1 MKKFEKS
8 VSELIGERNTMFAKR
23 EQTNIRMNEISDKVQ
38 AENRPMTEAEQ
49 REYNTLQSDFA
60 KLGRELSLNADMV
73 SSLKNSSSEV
83 KTQEALLREVLA
95 EAAKKGGKSEY
106 VITAREWTNG
116 IDMTKVAA
124 GGMIPLTIKDI
135 LPPLEQGLIYDKVG
149 IPIETGVMGDIQ
161 WPVLGAVEATVKGE
175 KEPLADTGID
185 MSKVVAKKVR
195 VGITIPVSGSAITS
209 TSTNLLGLIQSQAG
223 KGIVRLLNRVIFSH
237 QNFTSDFHGPF
248 AGAKVQKT
256 FAGTLPTYKELLAMK
271 GEVFAEGVE
280 PIGFCYV
287 MSENMKSQLEGSPI
301 DEGSG
306 RMIVENGAIAG
317 YPVFTTEFINYGSNK
332 EKAEGVEYVGAGCW
346 GYLPVNQYDE
356 LRVIVDPYT
365 RAKEDIVQ
373 ITINGEWS
381 ITVLRSQAF
390 ALGKT
395 KSA

>member
-23 EQTNIRMNEISDKVQ
+23 EQINIRMNEISDKVQ
-38 AENRPMTEAEQ
+38 AENRPISEAEQ

-116 IDMTKVAA
+116 IDMAKVAE

-135 LPPLEQGLIYDKVG
+135 LPPLEQGLIHDKVG

-175 KEPLADTGID
+175 KESLADTGID

-248 AGAKVQKT
+248 AGAKAQIA
-256 FAGTLPTYKELLAMK
+256 FAGAVPTYKELLQMK
-271 GEVFAEGVE
+271 GKVMGEGVE
-280 PIGFCYV
+280 PVGFCYV
-287 MSENMKSQLEGSPI
+287 MSENMKSILEATPI
-301 DEGSG
+301 DAGSG
-306 RMIVENGAIAG
+306 RMIVENGAING

-332 EKAEGVEYVGAGCW
+332 QKAEDVEYIGAGCW

-356 LRVIVDPYT
+356 LRVIVDPYS
-365 RAKEDIVQ
+365 RAKDDIIQ
-373 ITINGEWS
+373 ITINGDWS
-381 ITVLRSQAF
+381 ITTLRTQAF
-390 ALGKT
+390 ALGVT
-395 KSA
+395 KA

>member
-8 VSELIGERNTMFAKR
+8 VAELISERNTMFAKR
-23 EQTNIRMNEISDKVQ
+23 EQINIRMNEISDKVQ
-38 AENRPMTEAEQ
+38 AENRPMSEAEK
-49 REYNTLQSDFA
+49 REYDTLQSDFA

-116 IDMTKVAA
+116 IDMAKVAE

-135 LPPLEQGLIYDKVG
+135 LPPLEQGLIHDKVG

-175 KEPLADTGID
+175 KESLADTGID

-248 AGAKVQKT
+248 AGAKAQIA
-256 FAGTLPTYKELLAMK
+256 FAGAVPTYKELLQMK
-271 GEVFAEGVE
+271 GRVMGEGVE
-280 PIGFCYV
+280 PVGFCYV
-287 MSENMKSQLEGSPI
+287 MSENMKSILEATPI
-301 DEGSG
+301 DAGSG
-306 RMIVENGAIAG
+306 RMIVENGAING

-332 EKAEGVEYVGAGCW
+332 QKAEDVEYIGAGCW

-356 LRVIVDPYT
+356 LRVIVDPYS
-365 RAKEDIVQ
+365 RAKDDIIQ
-373 ITINGEWS
+373 ITINGDWS
-381 ITVLRSQAF
+381 ITTLRTQAF
-390 ALGKT
+390 ALGVT
-395 KSA
+395 KA

>member
-1 MKKFEKS
+1 MKKKS
-8 VSELIGERNTMFAKR
+8 VAELISERNTMFAKR
-23 EQTNIRMNEISDKVQ
+23 EQINIRMNEISDKVQ
-38 AENRPMTEAEQ
+38 AENRPISEAEK
-49 REYNTLQSDFA
+49 REYDTLQSDFA

-83 KTQEALLREVLA
+83 KSQEALLREVLA

-106 VITAREWTNG
+106 VITAREWTAG
-116 IDMTKVAA
+116 IDMAKVAE

-135 LPPLEQGLIYDKVG
+135 LPPLEQGLIHDKVG

-175 KEPLADTGID
+175 KESLADTGID

-248 AGAKVQKT
+248 AGAKAQIA
-256 FAGTLPTYKELLAMK
+256 FAGAVPTYKELLQMK
-271 GEVFAEGVE
+271 GKVMGEGVE
-280 PIGFCYV
+280 PVGFCYV
-287 MSENMKSQLEGSPI
+287 MSENMKSILEATPI
-301 DEGSG
+301 DAGSG
-306 RMIVENGAIAG
+306 RMIVENGAING

-332 EKAEGVEYVGAGCW
+332 QKAEDVEYIGAGCW

-356 LRVIVDPYT
+356 LRVIVDPYS
-365 RAKEDIVQ
+365 RAKDDIIQ
-373 ITINGEWS
+373 ITINGDWS
-381 ITVLRSQAF
+381 ITTLRTQAF
-390 ALGKT
+390 ALGVT
-395 KSA
+395 KA

>member
-8 VSELIGERNTMFAKR
+8 VAELIGERNTMFAKR
-23 EQTNIRMNEISDKVQ
+23 EQINIRMNEISDKVQ
-38 AENRPMTEAEQ
+38 AENRPMSEAEK
-49 REYNTLQSDFA
+49 REYDTLQSDFA

-106 VITAREWTNG
+106 VITAREWTAG
-116 IDMTKVAA
+116 IDMAKVAEV
-124 GGMIPLTIKDI
+124 GMIPLTIKDI

-149 IPIETGVMGDIQ
+149 IPIETGVVGDIQ

-175 KEPLADTGID
+175 KESLADTGID

-248 AGAKVQKT
+248 AGAKAQIA
-256 FAGTLPTYKELLAMK
+256 FAGAVPTYKELLQMK
-271 GEVFAEGVE
+271 GKVMGEGVE
-280 PIGFCYV
+280 PVGFCYV
-287 MSENMKSQLEGSPI
+287 MSENMKSILEATPI
-301 DEGSG
+301 DAGSG
-306 RMIVENGAIAG
+306 RMIVENGAING

-332 EKAEGVEYVGAGCW
+332 QKAEDVEYIGAGCW

-356 LRVIVDPYT
+356 LRVIVDPYS
-365 RAKEDIVQ
+365 RAKDDVVQ
-373 ITINGEWS
+373 ITINGDWS
-381 ITVLRSQAF
+381 ITTLRTQAF
-390 ALGKT
+390 ALGVT
-395 KSA
+395 KA

>member
-1 MKKFEKS
+1 MKKKS
-8 VSELIGERNTMFAKR
+8 VEELISERNTMFAKR
-23 EQTNIRMNEISDKVQ
+23 EQINIRMNEISDKVQ
-38 AENRPMTEAEQ
+38 AENRPMSEAEK
-49 REYNTLQSDFA
+49 REYDILQSDFA

-106 VITAREWTNG
+106 VITAREWTAG
-116 IDMTKVAA
+116 IDMAKVAE

-135 LPPLEQGLIYDKVG
+135 LPPLEQGLIHDKVG

-175 KEPLADTGID
+175 KESLADTGID

-223 KGIVRLLNRVIFSH
+223 KGIVRLLNRVTFSH

-248 AGAKVQKT
+248 AGAKAQIA
-256 FAGTLPTYKELLAMK
+256 FAGAVPTYKELLQMK
-271 GEVFAEGVE
+271 GKVMGEGVE
-280 PIGFCYV
+280 PVGFCYV
-287 MSENMKSQLEGSPI
+287 MSENMKSILEATPI
-301 DEGSG
+301 DAGSG
-306 RMIVENGAIAG
+306 RMIVENGAING

-332 EKAEGVEYVGAGCW
+332 QKAEDVEYIGAGCW

-356 LRVIVDPYT
+356 LRVIVDPYS
-365 RAKEDIVQ
+365 RAKEDIIQ
-373 ITINGEWS
+373 ITINGDWS
-381 ITVLRSQAF
+381 ITTLRTQAF
-390 ALGKT
+390 ALGVT
-395 KSA
+395 KA

>member
-8 VSELIGERNTMFAKR
+8 VEELISERNTMFAKR
-23 EQTNIRMNEISDKVQ
+23 EQINIRMNEISDKVQ

-83 KTQEALLREVLA
+83 KSQEALLREVLA

-116 IDMTKVAA
+116 IDMAKVAE

-135 LPPLEQGLIYDKVG
+135 LPPLEQGLIHDKVG
-149 IPIETGVMGDIQ
+149 IPIETGVVGDIQ

-175 KEPLADTGID
+175 KESLADTGID

-248 AGAKVQKT
+248 AGAKAQIA
-256 FAGTLPTYKELLAMK
+256 FAGAVPTYKELLQMK
-271 GEVFAEGVE
+271 GKVMGEGVE
-280 PIGFCYV
+280 PVGFCYV
-287 MSENMKSQLEGSPI
+287 MSENMKSILEATPI
-301 DEGSG
+301 DAGSG
-306 RMIVENGAIAG
+306 RMIVENGAING

-332 EKAEGVEYVGAGCW
+332 QKAEDVEYIGAGCW

-356 LRVIVDPYT
+356 LRVIVDPYS
-365 RAKEDIVQ
+365 RAKDDIVQ
-373 ITINGEWS
+373 ITINGDWS
-381 ITVLRSQAF
+381 ITTLRTQAF
-390 ALGKT
+390 ALGVT
-395 KSA
+395 KA

>member
-8 VSELIGERNTMFAKR
+8 VAELIGERNTMFAKR
-23 EQTNIRMNEISDKVQ
+23 EQINIRMNEILDKVQ
-38 AENRPMTEAEQ
+38 AENRPMSEVEK
-49 REYNTLQSDFA
+49 REYDTLQSDFA

-106 VITAREWTNG
+106 VITAREWTAG
-116 IDMTKVAA
+116 IDMAKVAE

-135 LPPLEQGLIYDKVG
+135 LPPLEQGLIHDKVG

-175 KEPLADTGID
+175 KESLADTGID

-248 AGAKVQKT
+248 AGAKAQVS
-256 FAGTLPTYKELLAMK
+256 FAGAVPTYKELLQMK
-271 GEVFAEGVE
+271 GKVMGEGVE
-280 PIGFCYV
+280 PVGFCYV
-287 MSENMKSQLEGSPI
+287 MSENMKSILEATPI
-301 DEGSG
+301 DAGSG
-306 RMIVENGAIAG
+306 RMIVENGAING

-332 EKAEGVEYVGAGCW
+332 QKAEDVEYIGAGCW

-356 LRVIVDPYT
+356 LRVIVDPYS

-373 ITINGEWS
+373 ITINGDWS
-381 ITVLRSQAF
+381 ITTLRTQAF
-390 ALGKT
+390 ALGVT
-395 KSA
+395 KA

>member
-8 VSELIGERNTMFAKR
+8 VAELISERNTMFAKR
-23 EQTNIRMNEISDKVQ
+23 EQINIRMNEISDKVQ

-83 KTQEALLREVLA
+83 KSQEALLREVLA

-116 IDMTKVAA
+116 IDMAKVAE

-135 LPPLEQGLIYDKVG
+135 LPPLEQGLIHDKVG
-149 IPIETGVMGDIQ
+149 IPIETGVVGDIQ

-175 KEPLADTGID
+175 KESLADTGID

-237 QNFTSDFHGPF
+237 QNFTSDFHGPYAGAKAQIAF
-248 AGAKVQKT
+248 AGAV
-256 FAGTLPTYKELLAMK
+256 PTYKELLQMK
-271 GEVFAEGVE
+271 GKVMGEGVE
-280 PIGFCYV
+280 PVGFCYV
-287 MSENMKSQLEGSPI
+287 MSENMKSILEATPI
-301 DEGSG
+301 DAGSG
-306 RMIVENGAIAG
+306 RMIVENGAING

-332 EKAEGVEYVGAGCW
+332 QKAEDVEYIGAGCW

-356 LRVIVDPYT
+356 LRVIVDPYS
-365 RAKEDIVQ
+365 RAKDDVVQ
-373 ITINGEWS
+373 ITINGDWS
-381 ITVLRSQAF
+381 ITTLRTQAF
-390 ALGKT
+390 ALGVT
-395 KSA
+395 KA

>member
-1 MKKFEKS
+1 MKKKS
-8 VSELIGERNTMFAKR
+8 VAELISERNTMFAKR
-23 EQTNIRMNEISDKVQ
+23 EQINIRMNEISDKVQ
-38 AENRPMTEAEQ
+38 AENRPMSEAEK
-49 REYNTLQSDFA
+49 REYDTLQSDFA

-95 EAAKKGGKSEY
+95 DAAKKGGKSEY

-116 IDMTKVAA
+116 IDMAKVAE

-175 KEPLADTGID
+175 KESLADTGID

-248 AGAKVQKT
+248 AGAKAQIA
-256 FAGTLPTYKELLAMK
+256 FAGAVPTYKELLQMK
-271 GEVFAEGVE
+271 GKVMGEGVE
-280 PIGFCYV
+280 PVGFCYV
-287 MSENMKSQLEGSPI
+287 MSENMKSILEATPI
-301 DEGSG
+301 DAGSG
-306 RMIVENGAIAG
+306 RMIVENGAING

-332 EKAEGVEYVGAGCW
+332 QKAEDVEYIGAGCW

-356 LRVIVDPYT
+356 LRVIVDPYS
-365 RAKEDIVQ
+365 RAKDDIIQ
-373 ITINGEWS
+373 ITINGDWS
-381 ITVLRSQAF
+381 ITTLRTQAF
-390 ALGKT
+390 ALGVT
-395 KSA
+395 KA

>member
-1 MKKFEKS
+1 MKNFEKS
-8 VSELIGERNTMFAKR
+8 VAELIGERNTMFAKR
-23 EQTNIRMNEISDKVQ
+23 EQINIRMNEISDKVQ
-38 AENRPMTEAEQ
+38 AENRPMSEAEK
-49 REYNTLQSDFA
+49 REYDTLQSDFA

-106 VITAREWTNG
+106 VITAREWTAG
-116 IDMTKVAA
+116 IDMAKVAE

-135 LPPLEQGLIYDKVG
+135 LPPLEQGLIHDKVG

-175 KEPLADTGID
+175 KESLADTGID

-248 AGAKVQKT
+248 AGAKAQVS
-256 FAGTLPTYKELLAMK
+256 FAGAVPTYKELLQMK
-271 GEVFAEGVE
+271 GKVMGEGVE
-280 PIGFCYV
+280 PVGFCYV
-287 MSENMKSQLEGSPI
+287 MSENMKSILEATPI
-301 DEGSG
+301 DAGSG
-306 RMIVENGAIAG
+306 RMIVENGAING

-332 EKAEGVEYVGAGCW
+332 QKAEDVEYIGAGCW

-356 LRVIVDPYT
+356 LRVIVDPYS

-373 ITINGEWS
+373 ITINGDWS
-381 ITVLRSQAF
+381 ITTLRTQAF
-390 ALGKT
+390 ALGVT
-395 KSA
+395 KA

>member
-8 VSELIGERNTMFAKR
+8 VAELIGERNTMYAKR
-23 EQTNIRMNEISDKVQ
+23 EQINIRMNEISDKVQ

-116 IDMTKVAA
+116 IDMAKVAE

-135 LPPLEQGLIYDKVG
+135 LPPLEQGLIHDKVG

-175 KEPLADTGID
+175 KEALADTGID

-223 KGIVRLLNRVIFSH
+223 KGFVRLLNRVIFSH

-248 AGAKVQKT
+248 AGAKAQVS
-256 FAGTLPTYKELLAMK
+256 FAGAVPTYKELLGMK
-271 GEVFAEGVE
+271 GKVMGTGVE
-280 PIGFCYV
+280 PVGFCFV
-287 MSENMKSQLEGSPI
+287 MSENMKSILEATPI
-301 DEGSG
+301 DAGSG
-306 RMIVENGAIAG
+306 RMIVENGAING

-332 EKAEGVEYVGAGCW
+332 QKTEDVEYIGVGCW

-356 LRVIVDPYT
+356 LRVIVDPYS

-373 ITINGEWS
+373 ITINGDWS
-381 ITVLRSQAF
+381 ITTLRTQAF
-390 ALGKT
+390 ALGVT
-395 KSA
+395 KA

>member
-1 MKKFEKS
+1 MKKKS
-8 VSELIGERNTMFAKR
+8 VAELIGERNTMFAKR
-23 EQTNIRMNEISDKVQ
+23 EQINIRMNEISDKVQ

-106 VITAREWTNG
+106 VITAREWTAG
-116 IDMTKVAA
+116 IDMAKVAE

-135 LPPLEQGLIYDKVG
+135 LPPLEQGLIHDKVG

-175 KEPLADTGID
+175 KESLADTGID

-248 AGAKVQKT
+248 AGAKAQIA
-256 FAGTLPTYKELLAMK
+256 FAGAVPTYKELLQMK
-271 GEVFAEGVE
+271 GKVMGTGVE
-280 PIGFCYV
+280 PVGFCFV
-287 MSENMKSQLEGSPI
+287 MSENMKSILEATPI
-301 DEGSG
+301 DAGSG
-306 RMIVENGAIAG
+306 RMIVENGAING

-332 EKAEGVEYVGAGCW
+332 QKAEDVEYIGAGCW

-356 LRVIVDPYT
+356 LRVIVDPYS
-365 RAKEDIVQ
+365 RAKDDVVQ
-373 ITINGEWS
+373 ITINGDWS
-381 ITVLRSQAF
+381 ITTLRTQAF
-390 ALGKT
+390 ALGVT
-395 KSA
+395 KA

>member
-8 VSELIGERNTMFAKR
+8 VAELISERNTMFAKR
-23 EQTNIRMNEISDKVQ
+23 EQINIRMNEISDKVQ
-38 AENRPMTEAEQ
+38 AENRPMSEAEK
-49 REYNTLQSDFA
+49 REYDTLQSDFA

-83 KTQEALLREVLA
+83 KSQEALLREVLA

-116 IDMTKVAA
+116 IDMAKVAE

-135 LPPLEQGLIYDKVG
+135 LPPLEQGLIHDKVG

-175 KEPLADTGID
+175 KESLADTGID

-223 KGIVRLLNRVIFSH
+223 KGVVRLLNRVIFSH

-248 AGAKVQKT
+248 AGAKAQIA
-256 FAGTLPTYKELLAMK
+256 FAGAVPTYKELLQMK
-271 GEVFAEGVE
+271 GKVMGEGVE
-280 PIGFCYV
+280 PVGFCYV
-287 MSENMKSQLEGSPI
+287 MSENMKSILEATPI
-301 DEGSG
+301 DAGSG
-306 RMIVENGAIAG
+306 RMIVENGAING

-332 EKAEGVEYVGAGCW
+332 QKAEDVEYIGAGCW

-356 LRVIVDPYT
+356 LRVIVDPYS
-365 RAKEDIVQ
+365 RAKEDVVQ
-373 ITINGEWS
+373 ITINGDWS
-381 ITVLRSQAF
+381 ITTLRTQAF
-390 ALGKT
+390 ALGVT
-395 KSA
+395 KA

>member
-1 MKKFEKS
+1 MKKKS
-8 VSELIGERNTMFAKR
+8 VAELISERNTMFAKR
-23 EQTNIRMNEISDKVQ
+23 EQINIRMNEISDKVQ
-38 AENRPMTEAEQ
+38 AENRPMSEEEK
-49 REYNTLQSDFA
+49 REYDTLQSDFA

-83 KTQEALLREVLA
+83 KSQEALLREVLA

-106 VITAREWTNG
+106 VITAREWAG
-116 IDMTKVAA
+116 IDTSKLSE

-135 LPPLEQGLIYDKVG
+135 LPPLEQGLIHDKVG
-149 IPIETGVMGDIQ
+149 IPIETGVVGDIQ

-175 KEPLADTGID
+175 KEALTDTGID
-185 MSKVVAKKVR
+185 MSKVVAKRVR

-256 FAGTLPTYKELLAMK
+256 FAGTLPTYKELLAMR

-280 PIGFCYV
+280 PVGFSYV
-287 MSENMKSQLEGSPI
+287 MSENMKSQLEGTSI

-332 EKAEGVEYVGAGCW
+332 QPAEGVEYIGAGCW

-356 LRVIVDPYT
+356 LRVIVDPYS

-373 ITINGEWS
+373 ITINGDWS
-381 ITVLRSQAF
+381 ITTLRAQAF
-390 ALGKT
+390 ALAKT

>member
-1 MKKFEKS
+1 MKKKS
-8 VSELIGERNTMFAKR
+8 VADLINERNTMFAKR
-23 EQTNIRMNEISDKVQ
+23 EQINIRMNEISDKVQ

-106 VITAREWTNG
+106 VITAREWTAG
-116 IDMTKVAA
+116 IDMAKVAE

-135 LPPLEQGLIYDKVG
+135 LPPLEQGLIHDKVG

-248 AGAKVQKT
+248 AGAKAQIA
-256 FAGTLPTYKELLAMK
+256 FAGAVPTYKELLQMK
-271 GEVFAEGVE
+271 GKVMGEGVE
-280 PIGFCYV
+280 PVGFCYV
-287 MSENMKSQLEGSPI
+287 MSENMKSILEATPI
-301 DEGSG
+301 DAGSG
-306 RMIVENGAIAG
+306 RMIVENGAING

-332 EKAEGVEYVGAGCW
+332 QKAEDVEYIGAGCW

-356 LRVIVDPYT
+356 LRVIVDPYS
-365 RAKEDIVQ
+365 RAKDDVVQ
-373 ITINGEWS
+373 ITINGDWS
-381 ITVLRSQAF
+381 ITTLRTQAF
-390 ALGKT
+390 ALGVT
-395 KSA
+395 KA

>member
-8 VSELIGERNTMFAKR
+8 VSELISERNTMFAKR
-23 EQTNIRMNEISDKVQ
+23 EQINIRMNEISDKVQ
-38 AENRPMTEAEQ
+38 AENRPMSEAEK
-49 REYNTLQSDFA
+49 REYDTLQSDFA

-95 EAAKKGGKSEY
+95 EAVKKGGKSEY

-116 IDMTKVAA
+116 IDMAKVAE

-149 IPIETGVMGDIQ
+149 IPIETGVVGDIQ

-175 KEPLADTGID
+175 KEALTDTGID

-209 TSTNLLGLIQSQAG
+209 TSSSLLGLIQSQAG
-223 KGIVRLLNRVIFSH
+223 KGIVRLLNRVLFSH

-248 AGAKVQKT
+248 AGAKAQVE
-256 FAGTLPTYKELLAMK
+256 FAGTTPTYKELLQMK
-271 GEVFAEGVE
+271 GKVMGEGVE
-280 PIGFCYV
+280 PVGFCFV
-287 MSENMKSQLEGSPI
+287 MSENMKSILEATPT
-301 DEGSG
+301 DAGSG
-306 RMIVENGAIAG
+306 KMIVENGAING

-332 EKAEGVEYVGAGCW
+332 QPANGIEYIGAGCW
-346 GYLPVNQYDE
+346 GYLPVNQYEE

-365 RAKEDIVQ
+365 RAKEDVVQ
-373 ITINGEWS
+373 ITINGDWS
-381 ITVLRSQAF
+381 ITTLRIEAF

>member
-1 MKKFEKS
+1 MKKKS
-8 VSELIGERNTMFAKR
+8 VAELISERNTMFAKR
-23 EQTNIRMNEISDKVQ
+23 EQINIRMNEISDKVQ
-38 AENRPMTEAEQ
+38 AENRHMSEAEK
-49 REYNTLQSDFA
+49 REYDTLQSDFA

-106 VITAREWTNG
+106 VITAREWTAG
-116 IDMTKVAA
+116 IDMAKVAE

-175 KEPLADTGID
+175 KEYLTDTGID

-248 AGAKVQKT
+248 AGAKAQIS
-256 FAGTLPTYKELLAMK
+256 FAGAVPTYKELLQMK
-271 GEVFAEGVE
+271 GKVMGEGVE
-280 PIGFCYV
+280 PVGFCYV
-287 MSENMKSQLEGSPI
+287 MSENMKSILEATPI
-301 DEGSG
+301 DAGSG
-306 RMIVENGAIAG
+306 RMIVENGAING

-332 EKAEGVEYVGAGCW
+332 QKAEDVEYIGAGCW

-356 LRVIVDPYT
+356 LRVIVDPYS
-365 RAKEDIVQ
+365 RAKDDVVQ
-373 ITINGEWS
+373 ITINGDWS
-381 ITVLRSQAF
+381 ITTLRTQAF
-390 ALGKT
+390 ALGVT
-395 KSA
+395 KA

>member
-8 VSELIGERNTMFAKR
+8 VAELISERNTMFAKR
-23 EQTNIRMNEISDKVQ
+23 EQINIRMNEISDKVQ
-38 AENRPMTEAEQ
+38 AENRPMSEAEK
-49 REYNTLQSDFA
+49 REYDTLQSDFA

-116 IDMTKVAA
+116 IDMAKVAE

-135 LPPLEQGLIYDKVG
+135 LPPLEQGLIHDKVG
-149 IPIETGVMGDIQ
+149 IPIETGVVGDIQ

-175 KEPLADTGID
+175 KESLADTGID

-248 AGAKVQKT
+248 AGAKAQIA
-256 FAGTLPTYKELLAMK
+256 FAGAVPTYKELLQMK
-271 GEVFAEGVE
+271 GKVMGEGVE
-280 PIGFCYV
+280 PVGFCYV
-287 MSENMKSQLEGSPI
+287 MSENMKSILEATPI
-301 DEGSG
+301 DAGSG
-306 RMIVENGAIAG
+306 RMIVENGAING

-332 EKAEGVEYVGAGCW
+332 QKAEDVEYIGAGCW

-356 LRVIVDPYT
+356 LRVIVDPYS
-365 RAKEDIVQ
+365 RAKDDIVQ
-373 ITINGEWS
+373 ITINGDWS
-381 ITVLRSQAF
+381 ITTLRTQAF
-390 ALGKT
+390 ALGVT
-395 KSA
+395 KA

>member
-8 VSELIGERNTMFAKR
+8 VAELIGERNTMYAKR
-23 EQTNIRMNEISDKVQ
+23 EQINIRMNEISDKVQ

-106 VITAREWTNG
+106 VITAREWTAG
-116 IDMTKVAA
+116 IDMAKVAE

-135 LPPLEQGLIYDKVG
+135 LPPLEQGLIHDKVG
-149 IPIETGVMGDIQ
+149 IPIETGVVGDIQ

-175 KEPLADTGID
+175 KESLADTGID

-223 KGIVRLLNRVIFSH
+223 KGIVRLLNRVIFAH

-248 AGAKVQKT
+248 AGAKAQIA
-256 FAGTLPTYKELLAMK
+256 FAGAVPTYKELLQMK
-271 GEVFAEGVE
+271 GKVMGEGVE
-280 PIGFCYV
+280 PVGFCYV
-287 MSENMKSQLEGSPI
+287 MSENMKSILEATPI
-301 DEGSG
+301 DAGSG
-306 RMIVENGAIAG
+306 RMIVENGAING

-332 EKAEGVEYVGAGCW
+332 QKAEDVEYIGAGCW

-356 LRVIVDPYT
+356 LRVIVDPYS
-365 RAKEDIVQ
+365 RAKDDVVQ
-373 ITINGEWS
+373 ITINGDWS
-381 ITVLRSQAF
+381 ITTLRTQAF
-390 ALGKT
+390 ALGVT
-395 KSA
+395 KA

>member
-8 VSELIGERNTMFAKR
+8 VAELISERNTLFAKR
-23 EQTNIRMNEISDKVQ
+23 EQINIRMNEISDKVQ

-106 VITAREWTNG
+106 VITAREWTAG
-116 IDMTKVAA
+116 IDMAKVAE
-124 GGMIPLTIKDI
+124 GGMFPLTIKDI
-135 LPPLEQGLIYDKVG
+135 LPPLEQGLIHDKVG
-149 IPIETGVMGDIQ
+149 IPIETGVVGDIQ

-175 KEPLADTGID
+175 KESLADTGID

-248 AGAKVQKT
+248 AGAKAQIA
-256 FAGTLPTYKELLAMK
+256 FAGAVPTYKELLQMK
-271 GEVFAEGVE
+271 GKVMGEGVE
-280 PIGFCYV
+280 PVGFCYV
-287 MSENMKSQLEGSPI
+287 MSENMKSILEATPI
-301 DEGSG
+301 DAGSG
-306 RMIVENGAIAG
+306 RMIVENGAING

-332 EKAEGVEYVGAGCW
+332 QKAEDVESIGAGCW
-346 GYLPVNQYDE
+346 GYLPVNQYNE
-356 LRVIVDPYT
+356 LRVIVDPYS
-365 RAKEDIVQ
+365 RAKEDIIQ
-373 ITINGEWS
+373 ITINGDWS
-381 ITVLRSQAF
+381 ITTLRTQAF
-390 ALGKT
+390 ALGVT
-395 KSA
+395 KA

>member
-1 MKKFEKS
+1 MKKKS
-8 VSELIGERNTMFAKR
+8 VEELISERNTMFAKR
-23 EQTNIRMNEISDKVQ
+23 EQINIRMNEISDKVQ
-38 AENRPMTEAEQ
+38 AENRPMSEAEK
-49 REYNTLQSDFA
+49 REYDTLQSDFA

-95 EAAKKGGKSEY
+95 EATKKGGKSEY
-106 VITAREWTNG
+106 VLAAREWTAG
-116 IDMTKVAA
+116 IDTSKLSE

-135 LPPLEQGLIYDKVG
+135 LPPLEKGLIHDKVG
-149 IPIETGVMGDIQ
+149 IPIETGVVGDIQ

-175 KEPLADTGID
+175 KEALTDTGID
-185 MSKVVAKKVR
+185 MSKVVAKRVR

-256 FAGTLPTYKELLAMK
+256 FAGTLPTYKELLSLK

-280 PIGFCYV
+280 PVGFCFV
-287 MSENMKSQLEGSPI
+287 MSENMKSQLEGTPI

-306 RMIVENGAIAG
+306 RMIVENNAIAG
-317 YPVFTTEFINYGSNK
+317 YPVFTTEYINYGSNK

-356 LRVIVDPYT
+356 PRVIVDPYS

-373 ITINGEWS
+373 ITINADWS
-381 ITVLRSQAF
+381 ITTLRTQAF
-390 ALGKT
+390 ALAKT
-395 KSA
+395 KQA

>member
-1 MKKFEKS
+1 MKKKS
-8 VSELIGERNTMFAKR
+8 VEELISERNTMFAKR
-23 EQTNIRMNEISDKVQ
+23 EQINIRMNEISDKVQ
-38 AENRPMTEAEQ
+38 AENRPISEAEK
-49 REYNTLQSDFA
+49 REYDTLQSDFA

-83 KTQEALLREVLA
+83 KSQEALLREVLA

-106 VITAREWTNG
+106 VITAREWTAG
-116 IDMTKVAA
+116 IDMAKVAE

-135 LPPLEQGLIYDKVG
+135 LPPLEQGLIHDKVG

-175 KEPLADTGID
+175 KESLADTGID

-248 AGAKVQKT
+248 AGAKAQIA
-256 FAGTLPTYKELLAMK
+256 FAGAVPTYKELLQMK
-271 GEVFAEGVE
+271 GKVMGEGVE
-280 PIGFCYV
+280 PVGFCYV
-287 MSENMKSQLEGSPI
+287 MSENMKSILEATPI
-301 DEGSG
+301 DAGSG
-306 RMIVENGAIAG
+306 RMIVENGAING

-332 EKAEGVEYVGAGCW
+332 QKAEDVEYIGAGCW

-356 LRVIVDPYT
+356 LRVIVDPYS
-365 RAKEDIVQ
+365 RAKDDIIQ
-373 ITINGEWS
+373 ITINGNWS
-381 ITVLRSQAF
+381 ITTLRTQAF
-390 ALGKT
+390 ALGVT
-395 KSA
+395 KA

>member
-8 VSELIGERNTMFAKR
+8 VSELISERNTMFAKR
-23 EQTNIRMNEISDKVQ
+23 EQINIRMNEISDKVQ
-38 AENRPMTEAEQ
+38 AENRPMSEAEK
-49 REYNTLQSDFA
+49 REYDTLQSDFA

-106 VITAREWTNG
+106 VITAREWEAG
-116 IDMTKVAA
+116 IDMAKVAE

-135 LPPLEQGLIYDKVG
+135 LPPLEQGLIHDKVG
-149 IPIETGVMGDIQ
+149 IPIETGVVGDIQ

-175 KEPLADTGID
+175 KESLADTGID

-248 AGAKVQKT
+248 AGAKAQIA
-256 FAGTLPTYKELLAMK
+256 FAGAVPTYKELLQMK
-271 GEVFAEGVE
+271 GKVMGEGVE
-280 PIGFCYV
+280 PVGFCYV
-287 MSENMKSQLEGSPI
+287 MSENMKSILEATPI
-301 DEGSG
+301 DAGSG
-306 RMIVENGAIAG
+306 RMIVENGAING

-332 EKAEGVEYVGAGCW
+332 QKAEDVEYIGAGCW
-346 GYLPVNQYDE
+346 GYLPVNQYNE
-356 LRVIVDPYT
+356 LRVIVDPYS
-365 RAKEDIVQ
+365 RAKDDVVQ
-373 ITINGEWS
+373 ITINGDWS
-381 ITVLRSQAF
+381 ITTLRTQAF
-390 ALGKT
+390 ALGVT
-395 KSA
+395 KA

>member
-1 MKKFEKS
+1 MKKKS
-8 VSELIGERNTMFAKR
+8 VAELISERNTMFAKR
-23 EQTNIRMNEISDKVQ
+23 EQINIRMNEISDKVQ

-106 VITAREWTNG
+106 VITAREWNAG
-116 IDMTKVAA
+116 IDMAKVAE

-149 IPIETGVMGDIQ
+149 IPIETGVVGDIQ

-175 KEPLADTGID
+175 KESLTDTGID

-280 PIGFCYV
+280 PVGFCYV

-301 DEGSG
+301 DAGSG

-332 EKAEGVEYVGAGCW
+332 EKAEDVEYIGAGCW
-346 GYLPVNQYDE
+346 GYLPVNQYNE
-356 LRVIVDPYT
+356 LRVIVDPYS

-373 ITINGEWS
+373 ITINGDWS
-381 ITVLRSQAF
+381 ITTLRTQAF
-390 ALGKT
+390 ALGVT
-395 KSA
+395 KA

>member
-1 MKKFEKS
+1 MKKKS
-8 VSELIGERNTMFAKR
+8 VAELISERNTMFAKR
-23 EQTNIRMNEISDKVQ
+23 EQINIRMNEISDKVQ

-106 VITAREWTNG
+106 VITAREWTAG
-116 IDMTKVAA
+116 IDMAKVAE

-135 LPPLEQGLIYDKVG
+135 LPPLEQGLIHDKVG

-175 KEPLADTGID
+175 KESLADTGID

-248 AGAKVQKT
+248 AGAKAQIA
-256 FAGTLPTYKELLAMK
+256 FAGAVPTYKELLQMK
-271 GEVFAEGVE
+271 GKVMGEGVE
-280 PIGFCYV
+280 PVGFCYV
-287 MSENMKSQLEGSPI
+287 MSENMKSILEATPI
-301 DEGSG
+301 DAGSG
-306 RMIVENGAIAG
+306 RMIVENGAING

-332 EKAEGVEYVGAGCW
+332 QKAEDVEYIGAGCW

-356 LRVIVDPYT
+356 LRVIVDPYS

-373 ITINGEWS
+373 ITINGDWS
-381 ITVLRSQAF
+381 ITTLRTQAF
-390 ALGKT
+390 ALGVT
-395 KSA
+395 KA

>member
-8 VSELIGERNTMFAKR
+8 VAELISERNTMFAKR
-23 EQTNIRMNEISDKVQ
+23 EQINIRMNEISDKVQ

-106 VITAREWTNG
+106 VITAREWTAG
-116 IDMTKVAA
+116 IDMAKVAE

-135 LPPLEQGLIYDKVG
+135 LPPLEQGLIHDKVG
-149 IPIETGVMGDIQ
+149 IPIETGVVGDIQ

-175 KEPLADTGID
+175 KEALTDTGID

-248 AGAKVQKT
+248 AGEKAQIA
-256 FAGTLPTYKELLAMK
+256 FAGAVPTYKELLQMK
-271 GEVFAEGVE
+271 GKVMGEGVE
-280 PIGFCYV
+280 PVGFCYV
-287 MSENMKSQLEGSPI
+287 MSENMKSILEATPI
-301 DEGSG
+301 DAGSG
-306 RMIVENGAIAG
+306 RMIVENGAING

-332 EKAEGVEYVGAGCW
+332 QKAEDVEYIGAGCW

-356 LRVIVDPYT
+356 LRVIVDPYS

-373 ITINGEWS
+373 ITINGDWS
-381 ITVLRSQAF
+381 ITTLRTQAF
-390 ALGKT
+390 ALGVT
-395 KSA
+395 KA

>member
-23 EQTNIRMNEISDKVQ
+23 EQINIRMNEISDKVQ

-106 VITAREWTNG
+106 VITEREWTAG
-116 IDMTKVAA
+116 IDMAKVAE

-135 LPPLEQGLIYDKVG
+135 LPPLEQGLIHDKVG

-161 WPVLGAVEATVKGE
+161 WPVLGAVEASVKGE

-248 AGAKVQKT
+248 AGAKAQVS
-256 FAGTLPTYKELLAMK
+256 FAGAVPTYKELLSMK
-271 GEVFAEGVE
+271 GKVMGTGVE
-280 PIGFCYV
+280 PVGFCYV
-287 MSENMKSQLEGSPI
+287 MSENMKSILEATPI
-301 DEGSG
+301 DAGSG
-306 RMIVENGAIAG
+306 RMIVENGAING

-332 EKAEGVEYVGAGCW
+332 QQAEGVEYIGAGCW
-346 GYLPVNQYDE
+346 GYLPINQYDE

-381 ITVLRSQAF
+381 ITTLRTEAF
-390 ALGKT
+390 ALGVT
-395 KSA
+395 KA